1 MIGRLFAGL
10 AIVGAM
16 SATVQAA
23 APLALPDPFA
33 RFAAEIEAFERADE
47 QLDAPPGETMF
58 VGSSSIRL
66 WDTSHSFPS
75 RTALNRG
82 FGGAT
87 TPDVLHYYE
96 QVVGD
101 HEPATVVV
109 YVGENDIAAGAE
121 PEQVVRDV
129 SKLLARIRADEPNAR
144 IVYISMKPS
153 PSRWAL
159 WDDMT
164 EVNHAMAA
172 RAGAASGFDYLD
184 VASAMLTKE
193 GKPDASLF
201 GLDGLHMNARGYAV
215 WTGAVEAWLKAPRNA
230 RPIESATRTTS

>member
-1 MIGRLFAGL
+1 M
-10 AIVGAM
+10 
-16 SATVQAA
+16 TVAAQAA
-23 APLALPDPFA
+23 APDVPPAPGITISPPADPFA
-33 RFAAEIEAFERADE
+33 RFATEIKAFERADA
-47 QLDAPPGETMF
+47 QFDAMADETMF

-66 WDTSHSFPS
+66 WDISHSFPS
-75 RTALNRG
+75 HTALNRG

-101 HEPATVVV
+101 HDPATVVV

-121 PEQVVRDV
+121 PVQVIRDV

-144 IVYISMKPS
+144 IVYLSMKPS
-153 PSRWAL
+153 PSRWEL
-159 WDDMT
+159 WDEMV
-164 EVNHAMAA
+164 EVNRAMAA
-172 RAGAASGFDYLD
+172 RAGQAAGFDYLD

-193 GKPDASLF
+193 GKPDAGLF